1 MRTASENRDILPSR
15 NPSSELPR
23 IRYMRS
29 SQNASHEKF
38 AGVTLHAISKENFIR
53 YPAGGRLRSLQN
65 TNGSE
70 LRFRARLSEGRT
82 PRLEVMRV

>member
-53 YPAGGRLRSLQN
+53 YPAVDGYVLYKIQTAQN
-65 TNGSE
+65 CVSALGSP
-70 LRFRARLSEGRT
+70 RGARHD
-82 PRLEVMRV
+82 